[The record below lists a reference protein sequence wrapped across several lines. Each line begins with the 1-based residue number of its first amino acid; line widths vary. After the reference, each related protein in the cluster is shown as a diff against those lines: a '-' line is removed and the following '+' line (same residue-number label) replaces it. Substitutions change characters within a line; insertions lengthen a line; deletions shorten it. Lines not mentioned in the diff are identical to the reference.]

1 MQKIHFI
8 LVEPAVPEN
17 VGASARAIKT
27 MGFHSL
33 RLVNPCEFESGK
45 AQWLAHASTEILNN
59 AKVYNSL
66 KDAIVDMDYVIGSS
80 AKARSAKGDHHTAET
95 IPTIISEKKNS
106 ISNIAIVFGR
116 EESGLT
122 NEELQLC
129 DISTFISMQTTYPS
143 LNLSQAVM
151 LYAYLLAGLNNIS
164 PDKRDKACL
173 VSTKKGLGS
182 TPEKKF
188 VTLKKELAQ
197 LLSDTKIS
205 SNPNIYNRI
214 FERLALLGDN
224 DINLVLSILAALKE
238 KGK

>member
-1 MQKIHFI
+1 M
-8 LVEPAVPEN
+8 PEN
-17 VGASARAIKT
+17 VGGSARAIKT
-27 MGFHSL
+27 MGFNSL
-33 RLVNPCEFESGK
+33 RLVNPCEYKSGK
-45 AQWLAHASTEILNN
+45 AQWLAHASTEVLND
-59 AKVYNSL
+59 AKVFTSL
-66 KDAIVDMDYVIGSS
+66 KDAIADMDFVIGSS
-80 AKARSAKGDHHTAET
+80 AKARSAKGDHHPAEI
-95 IPTIISEKKNS
+95 IPKLISEKQNS

-129 DISTFISMQTTYPS
+129 DISTFIPMQTTYPS

-151 LYAYLLAGLNNIS
+151 LYAYLLSRLNDTH
-164 PDKRDKACL
+164 PDKSDRDKTCL
-173 VSTKKGLGS
+173 VSP
-182 TPEKKF
+182 PELKF
-188 VTLKKELAQ
+188 VALKKEVVH

-224 DINLVLSILAALKE
+224 DINLVLSILAALRE

>member
-1 MQKIHFI
+1 LPKIHFI

-45 AQWLAHASTEILNN
+45 AQWLAHASTDVLDN
-59 AKVYNSL
+59 ARVFSSL
-66 KDAIVDMDYVIGSS
+66 EDAIVDMDFVIGSS
-80 AKARSAKGDHHTAET
+80 AKARSAKGDHHPAEA
-95 IPTIISEKKNS
+95 IPEIISAKQKS
-106 ISNIAIVFGR
+106 ISNVAIVFGR

-129 DISTFISMQTTYPS
+129 DISTFIPMQTTYPS

-151 LYAYLLAGLNNIS
+151 LYAYILSKNNLSEPINES
-164 PDKRDKACL
+164 LDPPD
-173 VSTKKGLGS
+173 S
-182 TPEKKF
+182 KF
-188 VTLKKELAQ
+188 IALKKEVAR
-197 LLSDTKIS
+197 LLSGTKIEA
-205 SNPNIYNRI
+205 NANIYNRI

-224 DINLVLSILAALKE
+224 DINLVLSVLAALKE
-238 KGK
+238 KE